1 MNQFQHIRSQ
11 EFVALENKLP
21 VEIRR
26 AVAKQFQLLQTN
38 QSHPSLRF
46 KKCWGDGR
54 SVLHTTIGL
63 WDTGTITR
71 SRGIGLGHIQS
82 MRDR

>member
-26 AVAKQFQLLQTN
+26 TVAKQFQLLQMN

-46 KKCWGDGR
+46 KKVLEDGH
-54 SVLHTTIGL
+54 SVLHIIIGL
-63 WDTGTITR
+63 
-71 SRGIGLGHIQS
+71 
-82 MRDR
+82 